1 MAKSRWLLIPAGLL
15 AALLLVTGVLAAP
28 GDHISAADFGLY
40 SGNNTPG
47 GIAWS
52 GTYMFVLDGGSRYFR
67 AYPYTST
74 GTYTSSEYLSR
85 ESTEAGLVGTRAE
98 EPLGMAHT

>member
-74 GTYTSSEYLSR
+74 GTYTR
-85 ESTEAGLVGTRAE
+85 STYAAIEAGLWTAE